1 MWIFYIVEFT
11 WYVCLHTQYKYYN
24 IPFDSNIH
32 VTVTVWTL
40 QNLTNTNISLWT
52 IWIQY
57 SGCCGNRPKNPSSG
71 GGTIAKGD
79 KRGARPVGGPPSH
92 LAIVQLTSVTSHC
105 LTGTRAVETDC
116 CVVHTA
122 QQHPVTSQRDDKDS
136 LWDISCNL
144 SYTLRAVLSREV
156 VGAHAGEAAWCVVTV
171 ASVSRVT
178 WRLWTLVD
186 IYIRERVKENQIICE
201 LSGIGLHWSALCNDN
216 SWVF

>member
-144 SYTLRAVLSREV
+144 SYPACS
-156 VGAHAGEAAWCVVTV
+156 TV
-171 ASVSRVT
+171 PWSCRRTRRRSC
-178 WRLWTLVD
+178 LVCCHSS
-186 IYIRERVKENQIICE
+186 ECE
-201 LSGIGLHWSALCNDN
+201 PSHMATVNTRWYLY
-216 SWVF
+216 